1 MTSITY
7 ENVFESF
14 LGKIKD
20 YDFVN
25 MNIDDVHG
33 ILTEYLHS
41 VVSKPYVRRLFA
53 SIVLDDQ
60 VQDIEFT
67 MSHPV
72 DPDADTDFVIEM
84 LAKGVVV
91 EWLKPQVRSKL
102 NTIQMLGTKEEKF
115 FSQAQHLTTLR
126 ELLTDT
132 ENEFRKEIRDRGY
145 INNGYVDGV

>member
-25 MNIDDVHG
+25 MNIDDVYG

-53 SIVLDDQ
+53 SIALDDQ
-60 VQDIEFT
+60 VHDIEFT
-67 MSHPV
+67 MSYPV

-102 NTIQMLGTKEEKF
+102 NIIQMLGTKEEKF
-115 FSQAQHLTTLR
+115 FSQALHITALR
-126 ELLTDT
+126 ELLKDTD
-132 ENEFRKEIRDRGY
+132 NEFRKEIRDRGY